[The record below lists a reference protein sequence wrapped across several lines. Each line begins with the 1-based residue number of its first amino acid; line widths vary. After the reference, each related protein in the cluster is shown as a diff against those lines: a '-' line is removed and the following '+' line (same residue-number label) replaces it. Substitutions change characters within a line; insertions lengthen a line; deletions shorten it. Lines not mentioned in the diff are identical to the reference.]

1 MFIIG
6 TYVKTT
12 FKNSGSPCYFFIS
25 RVQKIKSITNSAQK
39 KWFLFTFLV
48 SFFIA
53 FLAQKLI
60 YTINISF
67 IFAFGSFFE
76 HDYLL
81 NLIIVGVYAK
91 RWPKFAHIWKKKLDL
106 AENLIFFLT
115 LTVRGSPDRKDFKR
129 KTIGGMGLIFERTE
143 ALYTEL
149 NERAEAA
156 SSRYSATCDFLQFIY
171 FVLVAKNPIK
181 VFSSWI
187 FFRRYFQQY

>member
-1 MFIIG
+1 M
-6 TYVKTT
+6 
-12 FKNSGSPCYFFIS
+12 
-25 RVQKIKSITNSAQK
+25 
-39 KWFLFTFLV
+39 
-48 SFFIA
+48 
-53 FLAQKLI
+53 
-60 YTINISF
+60 
-67 IFAFGSFFE
+67 
-76 HDYLL
+76 
-81 NLIIVGVYAK
+81 
-91 RWPKFAHIWKKKLDL
+91 DL

-181 VFSSWI
+181 VFSS
-187 FFRRYFQQY
+187 